1 MGKISVLVI
10 DDHPANTK
18 LISFVLEN
26 RGFEVHSAENSEQ
39 AKALLERIQP
49 NIILM
54 DIQLP
59 GTDGLT
65 LTRELRTDP
74 RFAETPIVAVTA
86 YAMAADEQTAREAG
100 CDAYMSKPI
109 DTRALGA
116 LVTRMV
122 EKGRNHDG
130 SNPSRG

>member
-1 MGKISVLVI
+1 MRRFSVLVV

-18 LISFVLEN
+18 LVSFVLES
-26 RGFEVHSAENSEQ
+26 RGFEVHAAETSEQ
-39 AKALLERIQP
+39 ALVLLERMKP
-49 NIILM
+49 DIILM

-59 GTDGLT
+59 GKDGLT

-74 RFAETPIVAVTA
+74 RFAEIPIVAVTA
-86 YAMAADEQTAREAG
+86 YAMSSDEQMARDAG

-116 LVTRMV
+116 LVARMV
-122 EKGRNHDG
+122 EKGRNL
-130 SNPSRG
+130 

>member
-1 MGKISVLVI
+1 MRRFSVLVV

-18 LISFVLEN
+18 LVSFVLES
-26 RGFEVHSAENSEQ
+26 RGFEVHAAETGEQ
-39 AKALLERIQP
+39 ALALLERMKP
-49 NIILM
+49 DIILM

-59 GTDGLT
+59 GKDGLT

-74 RFAETPIVAVTA
+74 RFTETPIVAVTA
-86 YAMAADEQTAREAG
+86 YAMSSDEQMAREAG

-116 LVTRMV
+116 LVARMI
-122 EKGRNHDG
+122 EKGR
-130 SNPSRG
+130 SL